1 VSRAKEVS
9 FTKNEQGREIEA
21 GDAGTEVG
29 RTDDPLTR
37 YRAKEATPD
46 KEHEQTVVEIQVI
59 RKSSQDKLEQNPK
72 RQQKEPEEAE

>member
-37 YRAKEATPD
+37 
-46 KEHEQTVVEIQVI
+46 
-59 RKSSQDKLEQNPK
+59 
-72 RQQKEPEEAE
+72 